1 MKAQEYVVLVPVK
14 PPAVG
19 KSRLVGLPDGPRRE
33 LAAAFALDT
42 VSACLA
48 TPGVGAVTGGHRR
61 RGVRTTPGRRS
72 AATCCPTAPPAT

>member
-1 MKAQEYVVLVPVK
+1 MNAQEYVVLVPVK

-19 KSRLVGLPDGPRRE
+19 KSRLVGLPDETRRE

-48 TPGVGAVTGGHRR
+48 TPPWRR
-61 RGVRTTPGRRS
+61 CWR
-72 AATCCPTAPPAT
+72 